1 MTNDQWPMTDDK
13 FPGRQ
18 SDPVYLSFVIGHL
31 SFRVRGGPR
40 VLGSPLRVFPSAPPL
55 LCPFAPLP
63 LVLCPLTL
71 CPLTPKVVR

>member
-31 SFRVRGGPR
+31 SFVISS
-40 VLGSPLRVFPSAPPL
+40 LGRA
-55 LCPFAPLP
+55 
-63 LVLCPLTL
+63 
-71 CPLTPKVVR
+71 